1 MTDATARP
9 DLGPTAAAVKAV
21 VSGVRDEQLTDPTP
35 CTDTPV
41 AQLLDHLV
49 GLTYAFRLS
58 AEKSTGGVT
67 AKAPVSSAEHL
78 AADWRTR
85 LPEQLD
91 ALAAAW
97 RRPEAWEGDA
107 EAGGVTL
114 PAAVMGLVAIN
125 EVVIHGWDVARAT
138 GQPYQPDPAA
148 VEACLGLFPDDEADG
163 SAGMFGPR
171 VPVPA
176 DAPPLDRLIGASG
189 RDPGWTP

>member
-35 CTDTPV
+35 CADTPV

-49 GLTYAFRLS
+49 GLTYAFRLA
-58 AEKSTGGVT
+58 AEKSTSGVT
-67 AKAPVSSAEHL
+67 ARAPVSSAEHL

-107 EAGGVTL
+107 EAGGVSL

-148 VEACLGLFPDDEADG
+148 VQACLSLFPDDEAEG